1 MIFYAYI
8 GFTLLHI
15 FIKIIRLIVFT
26 VSWYHW
32 FHDLGSPC
40 RWCAKNVKWTD
51 NEGTGGEVSRQ
62 ADALADLPLNWTHL
76 RHFVTSTRWR
86 KTWSSGVHWFQHQV
100 CLVWTEVLS
109 GSPPP
114 SQAEDFENEGIWGR
128 AQGADRAPKMFSMAV
143 WQIILYTWYHGM
155 LMTYNLASCMFIGG
169 KVWNM
174 NEMYYRLL

>member
-1 MIFYAYI
+1 MPISV
-8 GFTLLHI
+8 LHI
-15 FIKIIRLIVFT
+15 FIKIIRLIVFA

-40 RWCAKNVKWTD
+40 KVDGQRRNRRRSFKT
-51 NEGTGGEVSRQ
+51 SRCLKSLSRF
-62 ADALADLPLNWTHL
+62 ASL
-76 RHFVTSTRWR
+76 RHWIEPIYVTSTSSTYSTYSWR

-128 AQGADRAPKMFSMAV
+128 AQGADRAPKMFSMEV

-155 LMTYNLASCMFIGG
+155 LMTYYLASCMFTGE

-174 NEMYYRLL
+174 NEMYYYRLL